1 MGLAEDTM
9 ARLGERHA
17 AERLFVRDI
26 TRRFDRVAAA
36 AGRARLALEEAE
48 RSRAAVLAEWAS
60 APGWSVGRVAE
71 VAGLSQREVS
81 DAIKTSSA
89 PAEPRR
95 DSARRRESAG
105 ATGTERGCGAE
116 RRTAPAQGGGPGFR
130 CLTSAVRPAQ
140 SSGGSRPACW

>member
-17 AERLFVRDI
+17 AERLFVREI

-36 AGRARLALEEAE
+36 AGRARMALEEAE

-81 DAIKTSSA
+81 DAIKASSA
-89 PAEPRR
+89 L
-95 DSARRRESAG
+95 AG
-105 ATGTERGCGAE
+105 HSENR
-116 RRTAPAQGGGPGFR
+116 PGDA
-130 CLTSAVRPAQ
+130 SPPVRPVPNGAAAP
-140 SSGGSRPACW
+140 GGDRRPPRAAARASVA

>member
-17 AERLFVRDI
+17 AERVFVREI

-36 AGRARLALEEAE
+36 AVRARMALQEAD
-48 RSRAAVLAEWAS
+48 RCRAAVLAEWAS

-81 DAIKTSSA
+81 DAIRASTGPACHGDIRPGDTS
-89 PAEPRR
+89 P
-95 DSARRRESAG
+95 
-105 ATGTERGCGAE
+105 
-116 RRTAPAQGGGPGFR
+116 
-130 CLTSAVRPAQ
+130 LAVRPPQ
-140 SSGGSRPACW
+140 GGRGRPPDAAPANVA

>member
-26 TRRFDRVAAA
+26 TRRFDRVAVA
-36 AGRARLALEEAE
+36 AGRARMALEEAV

-60 APGWSVGRVAE
+60 APGWSVGRVAD

-81 DAIKTSSA
+81 DAIKASSA
-89 PAEPRR
+89 PAGHGEIQPG
-95 DSARRRESAG
+95 DASPPARPAPNG
-105 ATGTERGCGAE
+105 ATVPSGD
-116 RRTAPAQGGGPGFR
+116 RRPPNAAARASVG
-130 CLTSAVRPAQ
+130 
-140 SSGGSRPACW
+140 

>member
-36 AGRARLALEEAE
+36 AGRARMALEEAE

-60 APGWSVGRVAE
+60 APGWSLRRVAE

-89 PAEPRR
+89 PAGHGEIRPGDASPPVRPV
-95 DSARRRESAG
+95 SNG
-105 ATGTERGCGAE
+105 ATAPNGE
-116 RRTAPAQGGGPGFR
+116 RRPPRGAAR
-130 CLTSAVRPAQ
+130 ASVA
-140 SSGGSRPACW
+140 